1 MLFIVFDF
9 SLSSQNKQTTAHSAA
24 LATSIK
30 KMRLFIL
37 FLFLTS
43 ISFGQTSN
51 RFDRN
56 FDFKNEI
63 KKDNLIDSLNTFDF
77 SNIWTKTKN
86 SLIRGIIGEDHQR
99 IKIKLISVTKDTNN
113 SNQYLV
119 TGKSSVKGTICDFS
133 GIITIVNVNEIKELH
148 FGVDDYYADKGIK
161 KQGVLIANYEFKENS
176 EQKYSG
182 VFKGELFSK
191 WYLNSE
197 NQIIY
202 DDIES
207 NSDGY
212 MNNAFIGVWKSYKT
226 QKEKKCNWA
235 DYRIPNTN
243 QDFDIGAGE
252 FSPSEKY
259 LDKGWDNYSQ
269 AWVYGDEKA
278 REKENEIW
286 WE

>member
-1 MLFIVFDF
+1 
-9 SLSSQNKQTTAHSAA
+9 
-24 LATSIK
+24 
-30 KMRLFIL
+30 MREITFLFIL
-37 FLFLTS
+37 LTN

-51 RFDRN
+51 RFERN

-63 KKDNLIDSLNTFDF
+63 KQENTIESFNSFDF
-77 SNIWTKTKN
+77 SNIWTRTKN
-86 SLIRGIIGEDHQR
+86 TLVIGIIGENHQR
-99 IKIKLISVTKDTNN
+99 IKIKLITITKQSDNP
-113 SNQYLV
+113 NQYLV
-119 TGKSSVKGTICDFS
+119 KGKSSVKGTICDFS
-133 GIITIVNVNEIKELH
+133 GIITIVTIKEIKELH
-148 FGVDDYYADKGIK
+148 FGVDDFYADKGII
-161 KQGVLIANYEFKENS
+161 KQGVLVANYEFNENR

-191 WYLNSE
+191 WYLNSK

-212 MNNAFIGVWKSYKT
+212 MNNAFIGIWKRYKT

-235 DYRIPNTN
+235 DHRIPNTN

-259 LDKGWDNYSQ
+259 LDNGWNNYSQ
-269 AWVYGDEKA
+269 AWVYGDEEA
-278 REKENEIW
+278 RKKENEKW